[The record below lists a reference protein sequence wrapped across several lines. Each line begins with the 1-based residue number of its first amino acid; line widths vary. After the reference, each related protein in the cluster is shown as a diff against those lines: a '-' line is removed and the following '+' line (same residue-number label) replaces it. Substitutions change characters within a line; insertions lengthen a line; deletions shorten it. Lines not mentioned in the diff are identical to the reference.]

1 MVRLA
6 NHGAAV
12 LGLHWDDAG
21 AVWVSPALHFY
32 VNSSRI
38 ATAQIEEEHMESWIF
53 LGAVLAIAALA
64 KNQSLLIGVAVV
76 MVLKLIPAFHPA
88 LKLLQGQGINWGVTV
103 ISAAIMVPIAT
114 GEIGVRELVRV
125 LRSPA
130 GWIAIAM
137 GVLVAVLS
145 AKGVG
150 LLAQSPEMTVAL
162 VFGTIMGVVLLR
174 GIAAGP
180 VIASGMTY
188 VVLTVFNLLPGR

>member
-1 MVRLA
+1 
-6 NHGAAV
+6 
-12 LGLHWDDAG
+12 
-21 AVWVSPALHFY
+21 
-32 VNSSRI
+32 
-38 ATAQIEEEHMESWIF
+38 MESWIF